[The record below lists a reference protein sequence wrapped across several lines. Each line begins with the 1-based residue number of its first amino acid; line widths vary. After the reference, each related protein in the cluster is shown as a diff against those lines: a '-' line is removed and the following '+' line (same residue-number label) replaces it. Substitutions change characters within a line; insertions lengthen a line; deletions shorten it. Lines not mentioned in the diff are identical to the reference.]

1 MNLSEMLSYAD
12 IGLLGAI
19 AKQYNCDCSSNSKN
33 ELIQAILT
41 ALNNRDTFDHMLQEL
56 TEPDLRLMNRLLFDK
71 RQYFSLEEL
80 NAIVKQANRHPG
92 HSAQSAITKEASA
105 QEQEFNPR
113 ETLLRLRN
121 RGWLFNGHSQQTKY
135 LYRIPEDVKRRFR
148 ECYTTYLS
156 RQLKTIEH
164 PAAYRDEQMIIG
176 QDVLQFLRYIHQH
189 EIPLTLDGAMY
200 KRQLQ
205 QILSSLHVQEEAVK
219 TRGWR
224 FGYGRRFKDYPNRF
238 SFIYDYCYYSG
249 LIVEQENMLR
259 LTTSGEE
266 RVRSG
271 MREDPMEMYR
281 LWLKLYKGP
290 IPNLQALAYWIYR
303 LCERWTT
310 VASLREALCKM
321 IQPYYYDQPEQ
332 ILELRIIQMMMHLG
346 LLQIGE
352 DEEEGAVVRIS
363 KLGSRIITGT
373 YVAEDDW
380 IDLDTEVPL
389 TWTDQT

>member
-19 AKQYNCDCSSNSKN
+19 AREYNCECSSNSKN

-41 ALNNRDTFDHMLQEL
+41 ALNSRDTFDHILQEL
-56 TEPDLRLMNRLLFDK
+56 TEPDLRLMNRLLFDQ

-80 NAIVKQANRHPG
+80 TAIVKQANRYHRNSTQTANAKDG
-92 HSAQSAITKEASA
+92 AE

-121 RGWLFNGHSQQTKY
+121 RGWLFNGHSRQTRY

-148 ECYTTYLS
+148 ECYTSYLS
-156 RQLKTIEH
+156 KQLTTIEH
-164 PAAYRDEQMIIG
+164 PVAYRDEQMIIG
-176 QDVLQFLRYIHQH
+176 QDVLQFLRYIHQN
-189 EIPLTLDGAMY
+189 EIPLTIDGAMY

-205 QILSSLHVQEEAVK
+205 QILSSLHVREETVRS
-219 TRGWR
+219 RGWR

-249 LIVEQENMLR
+249 FIVEQANMLQ
-259 LTTSGEE
+259 LTSLGEE

-271 MREDPMEMYR
+271 LREDPLEMYR

-290 IPNLQALAYWIYR
+290 IPNLQALAYWICR

-310 VASLREALCKM
+310 VASLRQALCKM

-352 DEEEGAVVRIS
+352 DEDQGPVVRINE
-363 KLGSRIITGT
+363 LGSRIITGT
-373 YVAEDDW
+373 YVPEDEW
-380 IDLDTEVPL
+380 IDLETEVPL
-389 TWTDQT
+389 TWKE